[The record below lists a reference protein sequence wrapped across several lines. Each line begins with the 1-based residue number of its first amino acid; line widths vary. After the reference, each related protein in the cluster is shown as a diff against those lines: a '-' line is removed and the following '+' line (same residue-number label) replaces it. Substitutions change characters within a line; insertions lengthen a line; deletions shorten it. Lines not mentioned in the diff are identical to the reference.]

1 MRIVSRYLKVL
12 VLLAIIAQANDESCE
27 TESDCRSL
35 NTCKGEICVHDDLFP
50 LDEQVVWGTFA
61 IIFFAALSNVGG
73 IGGGEIMVPLCII
86 ILSFGAH
93 SAIPIS

>member
-1 MRIVSRYLKVL
+1 MHIASLGLKVL
-12 VLLAIIAQANDESCE
+12 VLLAIIAQAADEYCE
-27 TESDCRSL
+27 TNSDCRYL

-50 LDEQVVWGTFA
+50 LDEQVVGGTFA

-73 IGGGEIMVPLCII
+73 IGGGEIMVPLLIVV
-86 ILSFGAH
+86 LSFGAH